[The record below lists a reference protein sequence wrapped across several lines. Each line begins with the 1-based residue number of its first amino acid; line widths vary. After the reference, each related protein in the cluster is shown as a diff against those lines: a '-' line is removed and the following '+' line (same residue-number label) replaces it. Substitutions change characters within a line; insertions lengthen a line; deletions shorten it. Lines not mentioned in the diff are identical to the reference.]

1 MGTLRKPHYDNSNT
15 TNHNPAAADIF
26 AAVEHGD
33 IEEPPSIEP
42 LIHHA
47 GLNVPEQEK
56 MAMEK
61 QAAKHGL
68 GVITA
73 AIFLAGEMA
82 GSGVLALPAAMVG
95 TGKALHL

>member
-1 MGTLRKPHYDNSNT
+1 MTIATLLT
-15 TNHNPAAADIF
+15 TILLLLIF
-26 AAVEHGD
+26 LLLLNMA

-95 TGKALHL
+95 TGKGLHL

>member
-1 MGTLRKPHYDNSNT
+1 MTLLT
-15 TNHNPAAADIF
+15 TILLLLIF
-26 AAVEHGD
+26 LLLLNMA
-33 IEEPPSIEP
+33 IEEPPLSIEP

-61 QAAKHGL
+61 QAPKHGL

-82 GSGVLALPAAMVG
+82 GSGILALPAAMVG
-95 TGKALHL
+95 TGKGLHL